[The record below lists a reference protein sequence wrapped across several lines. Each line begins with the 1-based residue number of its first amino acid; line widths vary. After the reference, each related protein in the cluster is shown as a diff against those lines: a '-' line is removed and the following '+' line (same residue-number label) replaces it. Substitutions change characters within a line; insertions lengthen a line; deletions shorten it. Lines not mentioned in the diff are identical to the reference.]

1 MNRLDDKGVGTGGQ
15 VDSDRLFPKTCLEVS
30 RVIPLDPGSCL
41 PVLIKHQGDGL
52 MDAARWILQQSFIL
66 KVLTGE
72 VRC

>member
-1 MNRLDDKGVGTGGQ
+1 M
-15 VDSDRLFPKTCLEVS
+15 S

-66 KVLTGE
+66 EVLTGE